1 DGTEQVLEV
10 EVAPVIDFVSSQILE
25 RVRELCLPLSSSPG
39 GVSCDPNETDPAFGT
54 TPLHLAEL
62 WGSRDLVDYLLSIGA
77 NPELYDSAGRQP
89 RDMAYSDFTA
99 SSKKT
104 GAARHPE
111 GAIPDDRTAEETAA
125 VNDWR
130 ITSNTAL
137 SEVRRLVSDGV
148 PVMTRNVV
156 PWLLA
161 NSQELEGDEGTSTLL
176 YPDGAT
182 FSKAWGHRPV
192 DVGSVSYAKNFEAS
206 KDRMLLKEYDET
218 VVAAAAAPAETT
230 SGKRYAPAPDFV
242 FQRDSEVVAEGR
254 ELLGK
259 FVEAALPSSGCNPIM
274 CPAPSGLR
282 GLESMRHYRGGP
294 WSGNPFHMHSDALNM
309 VVAGRKRWYWV
320 TPRAS
325 MWTRR
330 HIQEYTGENKG
341 RPWTD
346 FAALREDDSGNDKA
360 EQLMECVQ
368 RPGDVMY
375 IAGGWGH
382 TSMFIDDNTFG

>member
-1 DGTEQVLEV
+1 V
-10 EVAPVIDFVSSQILE
+10 EVAPVIDFVSSRILQD
-25 RVRELCLPLSSSPG
+25 VRELCSASSSSRG

-89 RDMAYSDFTA
+89 RDMVYSDFTA
-99 SSKKT
+99 NSKT
-104 GAARHPE
+104 AGAARHPE
-111 GAIPDDRTAEETAA
+111 GAHPDDRTAEQTAG
-125 VNDWR
+125 VNEWR
-130 ITSNTAL
+130 ITSNAAL

-148 PVMTRNVV
+148 PVMTRN
-156 PWLLA
+156 
-161 NSQELEGDEGTSTLL
+161 SGEGLSTLQ
-176 YPDGAT
+176 YPDGAA

-192 DVGSVSYAKNFEAS
+192 DVDSVSYAKNFQAS
-206 KDRMLLKEYDET
+206 KERMLLKEYDET
-218 VVAAAAAPAETT
+218 VVTAAASPAETT
-230 SGKRYAPAPDFV
+230 SGKRYVRAPDFV
-242 FQRDSEVVAEGR
+242 LQRDSEVVGEGR

-259 FVEAALPSSGCNPIM
+259 FVEAAFPSSGCNPII
-274 CPAPSGLR
+274 CPAPSGLQ
-282 GLESMRHYRGGP
+282 GLQSMRHFRGGP
-294 WSGNPFHMHSDALNM
+294 WSGSPAHMHSDALNM

-346 FAALREDDSGNDKA
+346 FAALREDASVGDGAD
-360 EQLMECVQ
+360 QLMECIQ

-382 TSMFIDDNTFG
+382 TSMFIDDNSFG